1 MPVKPISSAANP
13 AFRAWLRLATQP
25 REARRQRRALAEGLH
40 LAQAAVQAQAAV
52 EAVLLRRGAGGG
64 DAERL
69 AETALARG
77 AQGFELAPLLYD
89 RLSPVEHGAGLMLLV
104 AVPDA
109 PLPAR
114 ARHDLLYLDGVQDP
128 GNVGTLLRTAAAA
141 GIGEVLAGPTTA
153 ALWAAKT
160 LRAGQGA
167 HFRLRLH
174 EGVPAEKLPAMLD
187 GPWIGADARG
197 GTPLWTAPLPEGP
210 LGWIF
215 GAEGGGL
222 SAAARKVCARCVS
235 IPIDSAVES
244 LNVAAAAAVCLFER
258 RRRVYPSRQ

>member
-1 MPVKPISSAANP
+1 MKAISSDANP
-13 AFRAWLRLATQP
+13 AFRAWLRLATHP
-25 REARRQRRALAEGLH
+25 RESRRQRRALAEGLH
-40 LAQAAVQAQAAV
+40 LAQAALEAQVAV
-52 EAVLLRRGAGGG
+52 EAVLLRRGARS
-64 DAERL
+64 AEVGVF
-69 AETALARG
+69 AEAALARG
-77 AQGFELAPLLYD
+77 AEGFELAAALYD
-89 RLSPVEHGAGLMLLV
+89 RLSPAEHGAGLMLLV
-104 AVPDA
+104 GVPTY
-109 PLPAR
+109 PPPVG

-141 GIGEVLAGPTTA
+141 GIREVLTGPTTA

-174 EGVPAEKLPAMLD
+174 EGVAPEALPAMLA
-187 GPWIGADARG
+187 GPWLGADARDG
-197 GTPLWTAPLPEGP
+197 EPLWAAPLQSGP
-210 LGWIF
+210 LGWVF
-215 GAEGGGL
+215 GAEGAGL
-222 SAAARKVCARCVS
+222 SPAARQVCARCVW